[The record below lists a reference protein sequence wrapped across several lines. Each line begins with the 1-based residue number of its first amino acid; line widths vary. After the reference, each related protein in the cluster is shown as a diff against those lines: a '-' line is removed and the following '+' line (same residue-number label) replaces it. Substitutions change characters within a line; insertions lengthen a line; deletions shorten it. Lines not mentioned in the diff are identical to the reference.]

1 MRVTRSICLVQPG
14 NKKGS
19 NPLTA
24 QIERSIIAHIIII
37 AAQRLSIACYND
49 LRPIECTSAA
59 KLNAP

>member
-24 QIERSIIAHIIII
+24 QIERSIAHIIII

-49 LRPIECTSAA
+49 LRPIKCTSAA